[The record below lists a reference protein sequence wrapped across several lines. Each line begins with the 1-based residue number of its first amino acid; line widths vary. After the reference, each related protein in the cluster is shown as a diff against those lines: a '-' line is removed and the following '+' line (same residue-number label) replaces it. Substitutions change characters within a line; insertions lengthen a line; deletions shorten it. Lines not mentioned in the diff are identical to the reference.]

1 MIATAATRA
10 VGGSRYRTGMARQ
23 AKVRVGT
30 ASWTDPTLIKSGRF
44 YPPGTSTAEARLRFY
59 ASQFPI
65 VEVDAS
71 YYYLPREE
79 QAGLWVDRTPP
90 DFVFNIKAFSLL
102 TGHPT
107 QRKAIPQDL
116 EDEIDPEHRDA
127 KRVYRNHLSSHA
139 LDELWKRFHDALL
152 PLDSAGKL
160 GAVLMQY
167 PEWFTPKH
175 DNREELRQ
183 LRERLPGYQLCVEF
197 RNRTW
202 LEERDREHT
211 LETLAKE
218 GLSLVCVD
226 MPQGFRSS
234 LPPLAEV
241 TTPELA
247 VVRFHGRDPE
257 AWKHKGPTA
266 TPRFR
271 YLYKEQ
277 ELREW
282 VPRIE
287 HLAEGARNL
296 HVLMNNC
303 YEDYAVRNGKQFA
316 DLLSDTDLEVVTP
329 QG

>member
-1 MIATAATRA
+1 MAER
-10 VGGSRYRTGMARQ
+10 GS
-23 AKVRVGT
+23 VRIGT
-30 ASWTDPTLIKSGRF
+30 ASWTDPTLVKSGRF
-44 YPPGTSTAEARLRFY
+44 YPPGTSTAEARLRYY

-71 YYYLPREE
+71 YYYLPRED
-79 QAGLWVDRTPP
+79 QAGLWVERTPP
-90 DFVFNIKAFSLL
+90 DFVFNVKAFSLL

-107 QRKAIPQDL
+107 RRNAIPPEL
-116 EDEIDPEHRDA
+116 ADEIDPEHREA
-127 KRVYRNHLSSHA
+127 QRVYANHLSSDGVA
-139 LDELWKRFHDALL
+139 EIWRRFHDALL

-167 PEWFTPKH
+167 PEWFTPRRA
-175 DNREELRQ
+175 NREELRS
-183 LRERLPGYQLCVEF
+183 LRDRLPGYRLCVEL

-202 LEERDREHT
+202 LEEGADRERT
-211 LETLAKE
+211 LRFLADE
-218 GLSLVCVD
+218 GLPLVCVD

-241 TTPELA
+241 TDPGLA

-257 AWKHKGPTA
+257 AWSHKGPTA

-271 YLYKEQ
+271 YLYRED

-282 VPRIE
+282 LPRIG
-287 HLAEGARNL
+287 HLAGNAREV

-303 YEDYAVRNGKQFA
+303 YEDYAVQGARRLA
-316 DLLSDTDLEVVTP
+316 DLLREDDPGAAVVQPRLP
-329 QG
+329 QSGP